1 MMGAGMGSYNSEI
14 AEAVSSWWY
23 VTWSMSGGLGI
34 RPVNEL
40 HALNVINAR
49 RGGHPVACTVLGI
62 FPTSESAQG
71 YRAEIKRMMKEQ
83 RHEGAGDGLENDA
96 TGTTD
101 RAGVYSDL

>member
-1 MMGAGMGSYNSEI
+1 MKNENSHI
-14 AEAVSSWWY
+14 SEAVSSWWY

-62 FPTSESAQG
+62 FPTSETAQE

-83 RHEGAGDGLENDA
+83 RHDGQA
-96 TGTTD
+96 TGFGDEDPDHESTQCA
-101 RAGVYSDL
+101 RQYSDL